1 MFREVFYSKS
11 HHWNRSHC
19 RDRYL
24 FFLPPKDGVK
34 GGKQV
39 YAYVLHVIHKRLPH
53 PHNHC
58 TRYNGKPQYRV
69 QQYQTFRDD
78 KEITPSGNSL
88 GSLGNFRIAQCWR
101 RFGITQAS
109 LVLLSPCSTF
119 PSRIPFRYAENIPTE
134 SKGDTPFEN
143 PENIIIRIHKLRII
157 TNLIVASVEWQTW
170 KIWQKE
176 SRVYSVFEF

>member
-1 MFREVFYSKS
+1 MQKCKKCKGTTRKINIRQREKRDCKGMFREVFYSKS
-11 HHWNRSHC
+11 HRWNRSHC

-119 PSRIPFRYAENIPTE
+119 PSRIPFRYAENIPDR
-134 SKGDTPFEN
+134 K
-143 PENIIIRIHKLRII
+143 
-157 TNLIVASVEWQTW
+157 SV
-170 KIWQKE
+170 
-176 SRVYSVFEF
+176 V